1 MFFTGDSLCGVSGF
15 FNFFEK
21 DVRKSVYGRDRNGQ
35 RGAPYVRYI
44 SDGKPCSGVRGSQ
57 QASTDLSWAKF
68 THFFMGNV
76 ADTAVSQIQTQREY
90 DIMKKTNVQKL
101 VIAGILCA
109 VAVAG
114 SAVSFPV
121 FGSKCAPVQ
130 HMVNI
135 ICAVLLGPG
144 YGVAVAL
151 CSSLLRNLL
160 GLGTLMAFPGSI
172 FGALLCGITYWKCRK
187 IFPTLL
193 AEVFGTSVIG
203 GLCAYPIAILFMG
216 QSAADIAFY
225 AYIIPFLVST
235 AGGAVLSA
243 IPIYILSK
251 TRVLPKIQR
260 RVDR

>member
-76 ADTAVSQIQTQREY
+76 ADTAVSQIQTKREY

-109 VAVAG
+109 VAACIRQQMR
-114 SAVSFPV
+114 P
-121 FGSKCAPVQ
+121 CA
-130 HMVNI
+130 
-135 ICAVLLGPG
+135 A
-144 YGVAVAL
+144 YGQYH
-151 CSSLLRNLL
+151 LR
-160 GLGTLMAFPGSI
+160 GFARTRVRSRGR
-172 FGALLCGITYWKCRK
+172 ALLKPAPQFIGTWHFNGIPRK
-187 IFPTLL
+187 YIRR
-193 AEVFGTSVIG
+193 AVVRNN
-203 GLCAYPIAILFMG
+203 ILEMQKDF
-216 QSAADIAFY
+216 SDAA
-225 AYIIPFLVST
+225 
-235 AGGAVLSA
+235 G
-243 IPIYILSK
+243 
-251 TRVLPKIQR
+251 
-260 RVDR
+260 